1 MRKYAD
7 SDPGRRRTER
17 TGSTGAFSTLRS
29 GSADKRSMK
38 LKYNAPA
45 TLTFALVA
53 TIVLLIDQYIMPGII
68 EALFTAEGSGTFA
81 YDDVVAYIRMFTHVF
96 GHAGW
101 DHLLSNLTLILLLGP
116 ILEEKYGSRP
126 VGWMMVITAFA
137 NGLVNAFFFTSALMG
152 SSGVA
157 FMMILLVSF
166 ANVRAGEFPLTAFLV
181 VGLYLVKEILGIF
194 RYDDVSQISHL
205 IGAGCGAVFGFVRT
219 VGARP
224 RTPSSPPLPAGT
236 GGQTLAN

>member
-1 MRKYAD
+1 
-7 SDPGRRRTER
+7 
-17 TGSTGAFSTLRS
+17 
-29 GSADKRSMK
+29 MK

-53 TIVLLIDQYIMPGII
+53 TIVLLVDQYIMPGII
-68 EALFTAEGSGTFA
+68 EALFTAEGSSTFK
-81 YDDVVAYIRMFTHVF
+81 YDEIPAYIRMFTHIF

-116 ILEEKYGSRP
+116 ILEEKYGTKA
-126 VGWMMVITAFA
+126 VAWMMVITALV

-152 SSGVA
+152 SSGIA

-166 ANVRAGEFPLTAFLV
+166 ANVRSGEFPLTAFLV
-181 VGLYLVKEILGIF
+181 VALYLVKEILAIF
-194 RYDDVSQISHL
+194 KYDDISQISHL
-205 IGAGCGAVFGFVRT
+205 IGAACGAVFGFVRT

-224 RTPSSPPLPAGT
+224 GTPKGAPAPSAT
-236 GGQTLAN
+236 GQTIAN